1 MFVGWCSYN
10 LQMFELNEY
19 ITKNYKKLKDISKK
33 ITSEKYDSDDL
44 LHDTIL
50 ALYDSDKE
58 KIKKLIENNQ
68 LLYWIARI
76 MINQYHSKTSPFY
89 KKYRKYYR
97 DKDERFV
104 LNCWNVEY
112 INSTP
117 DRIHRMLDDD
127 GVNKKK
133 QLEKDIERIN
143 KKLKEIH
150 WFDSEVF
157 RIYHQMGKNYSLNK
171 MSKDTG
177 INRNT
182 LYASIKKV
190 KKYFK
195 NEL

>member
-1 MFVGWCSYN
+1 
-10 LQMFELNEY
+10 MFELNEY

-127 GVNKKK
+127 GVNKKS
-133 QLEKDIERIN
+133 N
-143 KKLKEIH
+143 
-150 WFDSEVF
+150 
-157 RIYHQMGKNYSLNK
+157 
-171 MSKDTG
+171 
-177 INRNT
+177 
-182 LYASIKKV
+182 
-190 KKYFK
+190 
-195 NEL
+195 